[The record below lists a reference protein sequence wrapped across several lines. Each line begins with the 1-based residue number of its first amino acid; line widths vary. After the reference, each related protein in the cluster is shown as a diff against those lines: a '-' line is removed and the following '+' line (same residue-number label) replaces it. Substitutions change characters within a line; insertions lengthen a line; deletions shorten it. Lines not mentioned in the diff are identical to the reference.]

1 MVDEKFFFLYI
12 EKTFECLR
20 SEVETVSGNKW

>member
-12 EKTFECLR
+12 EKTFEKER
-20 SEVETVSGNKW
+20 VEVKTVSGNKW